1 MDRFTEMSFPQTFP
15 WALHFDLLSSPTT
28 FLSSATQIKISGH
41 QHKSHKYKKYNSEPA
56 VNIPL
61 IPSHLEGMA
70 KPEGNMLGPSPA
82 LLLLLLL
89 RFLFALFASTC
100 ICSSER
106 VNAKQLE

>member
-28 FLSSATQIKISGH
+28 FLSPATQIKISSH

-70 KPEGNMLGPSPA
+70 EPEGNMIGPSPVQ
-82 LLLLLLL
+82 LLLLLK
-89 RFLFALFASTC
+89 FLFALFASTC
-100 ICSSER
+100 IFSSGR
-106 VNAKQLE
+106 VNGKQLE